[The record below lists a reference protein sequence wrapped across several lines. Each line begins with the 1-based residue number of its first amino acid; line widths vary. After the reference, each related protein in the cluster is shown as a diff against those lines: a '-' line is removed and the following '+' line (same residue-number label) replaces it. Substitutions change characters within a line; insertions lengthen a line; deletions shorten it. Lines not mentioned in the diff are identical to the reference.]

1 MQRPEDIE
9 AARMAPPISGKI
21 SIMDNIDVEIDEMTP
36 CLKVRATGEKIETK
50 ISKASLVDVTPLRKA
65 GWKFDWKKELIAER
79 EVLKL
84 TLEGEDEIQGLVSMT
99 PDRASSYVFVHLVES
114 APHNIGGN
122 GKMIG
127 VGGHLFAIA
136 AEASVE
142 MGFDGFVAFEA
153 KTALIPHYERELGA
167 QRIGSVRMVLDELA
181 AQRLI
186 DIYMHGRRVSND

>member
-36 CLKVRATGEKIETK
+36 CLKLRATVEKIETK
-50 ISKASLVDVTPLRKA
+50 ISKASPVDVTPLRKA

-114 APHNIGGN
+114 APHNIGRN

-167 QRIGSVRMVLDELA
+167 QGIGSV
-181 AQRLI
+181 
-186 DIYMHGRRVSND
+186 